1 MDNLRGFR
9 NLLFEFI
16 LTINRF
22 PHFSAFPYFWSKHIA
37 MTSVVLKST
46 SKENI
51 LLLVQ
56 LAHKL
61 GVDVSIV
68 KEKDLEDLAMVH
80 AIESGKT
87 GKQISVEELLLRF
100 E

>member
-1 MDNLRGFR
+1 
-9 NLLFEFI
+9 
-16 LTINRF
+16 
-22 PHFSAFPYFWSKHIA
+22 
-37 MTSVVLKST
+37 MTSVVLQSA

-61 GVDVSIV
+61 GVEVNIV

-80 AIESGKT
+80 AIEAGKT
-87 GKQISVEELLLRF
+87 GKHIGVEDLLAMF
-100 E
+100 K

>member
-1 MDNLRGFR
+1 
-9 NLLFEFI
+9 
-16 LTINRF
+16 
-22 PHFSAFPYFWSKHIA
+22 
-37 MTSVVLKST
+37 MTSVVLKSK

-56 LAHKL
+56 LAQKL

-80 AIESGKT
+80 AIDSSKT
-87 GKQISVEELLLRF
+87 GELISVEELLSRF
-100 E
+100 K

>member
-1 MDNLRGFR
+1 
-9 NLLFEFI
+9 
-16 LTINRF
+16 
-22 PHFSAFPYFWSKHIA
+22 
-37 MTSVVLKST
+37 MTSVVFKSK

-61 GVDVSIV
+61 GVDVSII
-68 KEKDLEDLAMVH
+68 KEKDLEDLALVH

-87 GKQISVEELLLRF
+87 GETITVDELLARF
-100 E
+100 K